1 MKSIKEKSEEVF
13 PIEERDSL
21 ETELQRR
28 KMRLCYEDGANYVL
42 EQVEKLIYSNPT
54 CERAI
59 FELGELVEQL
69 KK

>member
-13 PIEERDSL
+13 PIEEHDSL

-28 KMRLCYEDGANYVL
+28 KMRLCYGDGANYVL
-42 EQVEKLIYSNPT
+42 EEIEKHLDEFANYEDSLIV
-54 CERAI
+54 RRVI
-59 FELGELVEQL
+59 EQL